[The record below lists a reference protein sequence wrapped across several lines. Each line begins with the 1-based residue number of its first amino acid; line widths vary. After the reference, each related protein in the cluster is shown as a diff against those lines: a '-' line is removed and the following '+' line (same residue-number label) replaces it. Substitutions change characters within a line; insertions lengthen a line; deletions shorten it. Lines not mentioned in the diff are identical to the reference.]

1 MLAVLV
7 VMIDSDMHVSMDIQQ
22 AFVVATS
29 TSARVP
35 FGEAKCE
42 HIPTSS
48 TKSMHAPFSL
58 LYILP

>member
-1 MLAVLV
+1 
-7 VMIDSDMHVSMDIQQ
+7 MIDSDMHVSMDIQQ

-29 TSARVP
+29 TSAGVP